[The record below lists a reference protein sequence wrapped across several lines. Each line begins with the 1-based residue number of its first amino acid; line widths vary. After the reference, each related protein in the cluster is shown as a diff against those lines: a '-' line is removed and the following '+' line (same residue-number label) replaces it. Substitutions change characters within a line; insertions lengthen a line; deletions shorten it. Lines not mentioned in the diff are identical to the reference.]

1 MNDFS
6 QTDFDVRLEWG
17 AQAAEQL
24 AAEADCIVIIDVM
37 SFSTC
42 VSIAAERGSFIFPYP
57 WKDARAQDYASEKNA
72 LCAQFDRRFD
82 GPGFTLSPCS
92 LQDMPAGTRLVL
104 PSPNGSALTF
114 AAKKKSGADIFTA
127 CFRNLTATA
136 RACEKYSRIL
146 VIPAG
151 EKWSDNTLRPAI
163 EDLAA
168 AGGLI
173 SRLKH
178 RRLSV
183 EARAACAVYETIN
196 REELRDCGS
205 AVELRRRG
213 FAADVAICLEEDVCD
228 VACKLTDDAFGA
240 TVSS

>member
-6 QTDFDVRLEWG
+6 QSHYDIRLEWG
-17 AQAAEQL
+17 VQAVEQL
-24 AAEADCIVIIDVM
+24 AAEADCVVIIDVM

-42 VSIAAERGSFIFPYP
+42 VSIATERGGFIFPYP
-57 WKDARAQDYASEKNA
+57 WKDARAQDYAAVKNA
-72 LCAQFDRRFD
+72 QCAQFDRRFE

-92 LQDMPAGTRLVL
+92 LQEMPAGTRLVL
-104 PSPNGSALTF
+104 PSPNGSSLTF
-114 AAKKKSGADIFTA
+114 SAKKARVDIYTA
-127 CFRNLTATA
+127 CFRNLSATA

-146 VIPAG
+146 VVPAG
-151 EKWSDNTLRPAI
+151 EKWPDNSLRPAI

-183 EARAACAVYETIN
+183 EARGACAVYETMD
-196 REELRDCGS
+196 RQELLHCGS
-205 AVELRRRG
+205 ALELQRRG
-213 FAADVAICLEEDVCD
+213 FAADVELCLQQDLSHY
-228 VACKLTDDAFGA
+228 ACKLTEQAFFA
-240 TVSS
+240 ALPV

>member
-6 QTDFDVRLEWG
+6 QTHYDIRLEWG
-17 AQAAEQL
+17 VQAVEQL
-24 AAEADCIVIIDVM
+24 AAEVDCIVIIDVI

-42 VSIAAERGSFIFPYP
+42 VSVAAERGGFIFPYP
-57 WKDARAQDYASEKNA
+57 WKDARAQDYAAEKNA
-72 LCAQFDRRFD
+72 QCAQFDRRFD

-92 LQDMPAGTRLVL
+92 LRAMLAGTRLVL

-114 AAKKKSGADIFTA
+114 SAKKSEADIFTA
-127 CFRNLTATA
+127 CFRNLSATA

-146 VIPAG
+146 VVPAG
-151 EKWSDNTLRPAI
+151 EKWPDNSLRPAI

-178 RRLSV
+178 RHLSV
-183 EARAACAVYETIN
+183 EARAACAVYETMD
-196 REELRDCGS
+196 RQELRHCGS
-205 AVELRRRG
+205 ALELQRRG
-213 FAADVAICLEEDVCD
+213 FAADVELCLQEDLSGA
-228 VACKLTDDAFGA
+228 ACKLSDDAFVA
-240 TVSS
+240 VLPV